1 MIAESWEKIEC
12 QKIDNSAVME
22 TVCWN
27 EFSGS
32 AAYGRRR
39 SKMIRRVRALNNS
52 TLCDLSKLLVYLR
65 LSKNLR
71 LLDGTEPLFPHLVKF
86 SCPENSLCC
95 YELSACLNL
104 I

>member
-12 QKIDNSAVME
+12 QKIDNTAVME
-22 TVCWN
+22 TVCWT

-39 SKMIRRVRALNNS
+39 SKMIRRVKALNNS